1 MAFRFAGDLL
11 SAFSNDENE
20 QQGLRLKQPSVEE
33 RQWEAEDDE
42 TLREL
47 ERNQQSIRTAIE
59 RLKAK
64 RIRTKR
70 FDKF

>member
-11 SAFSNDENE
+11 RAFSGGEDEQE
-20 QQGLRLKQPSVEE
+20 GLRLENPSLEE
-33 RQWEAEDDE
+33 REWEADDDE

-70 FDKF
+70 F